1 MILVAPAT
9 IFCELKLP
17 RRKGPRCGACDHPD
31 RWRLELLRAGGA
43 SLDSLAEKFSLS
55 RDCIHRHWTRHVTD
69 DAKASYLAGP
79 AQMEQLHAKAAAE
92 GDSVLDYFRIVRT
105 ALMSSLTACSEAGDA
120 RGVALVSGQ
129 LIATLEKIGKVTGE
143 IATIAQG
150 TINIQNN
157 VAIVNSPQFAK
168 VQAAI
173 LRALAPHGAARAAV
187 VAALHELDAEP
198 AEGSRAPVVIDAV
211 ALPTLC
217 PVPLPEPTP

>member
-1 MILVAPAT
+1 
-9 IFCELKLP
+9 
-17 RRKGPRCGACDHPD
+17 
-31 RWRLELLRAGGA
+31 
-43 SLDSLAEKFSLS
+43 
-55 RDCIHRHWTRHVTD
+55 
-69 DAKASYLAGP
+69 
-79 AQMEQLHAKAAAE
+79 MEQLHAKAAAE
-92 GDSVLDYFRIVRT
+92 SDSVLDYFRIVRT

-150 TINIQNN
+150 TINIHN

-187 VAALHELDAEP
+187 VAALHEIDAET
-198 AEGSRAPVVIDAV
+198 ADAGRAAPIVIDAV
-211 ALPTLC
+211 PLPPPC
-217 PVPLPEPTP
+217 PVPLPEPRT